1 MSGAFKQMASQESF
15 ADSYTDLSGLCL
27 ASLPGYGG
35 EMDAST
41 EAVYEFGPFRVDA
54 GNRQLLREGQALAL
68 APKAFDLLCYLLDHP
83 HRLLGKE
90 ELLKGVW
97 PRGFVEE
104 GNLSHNIF
112 LLRKA
117 LGESPEEH
125 RYIVTV
131 PGRGYKFVGQLLH
144 QAAAADAAPVPPV
157 PDALAAA
164 LGGGRPGQVYSITAG
179 DFNGDGKLD
188 LAVVNQLDGTVSV
201 LLNATEPGGERVSF
215 APAVKLGKPA
225 ASEDQEAGR
234 PRPEPPLHPV
244 TALRKIR

>member
-1 MSGAFKQMASQESF
+1 M
-15 ADSYTDLSGLCL
+15 DGL
-27 ASLPGYGG
+27 
-35 EMDAST
+35 T
-41 EAVYEFGPFRVDA
+41 EAVYEFGPFKVDA
-54 GNRQLLREGQALAL
+54 GSRQLLRQEQALAL
-68 APKAFDLLCYLLDHP
+68 APKAFDLLCYLLAHP

-131 PGRGYKFVGQLLH
+131 PGRGYKFVGQLRNT
-144 QAAAADAAPVPPV
+144 AAAAAGATPLPPARAASIASDPL
-157 PDALAAA
+157 ALA
-164 LGGGRPGQVYSITAG
+164 LGGGRPGQTYSITAG

-188 LAVVNQLDGTVSV
+188 LAVVNQIDGTVSV
-201 LLNATEPGGERVSF
+201 LLNSSEPGADGVSF
-215 APAVKLGKPA
+215 APAVKLGRPA
-225 ASEDQEAGR
+225 PAEPDEAPAPDR
-234 PRPEPPLHPV
+234 LP
-244 TALRKIR
+244 

>member
-1 MSGAFKQMASQESF
+1 
-15 ADSYTDLSGLCL
+15 
-27 ASLPGYGG
+27 
-35 EMDAST
+35 MDASV
-41 EAVYEFGPFRVDA
+41 EASYRFGPFQVDS
-54 GNRQLLREGQALAL
+54 GTRLLLREGQPVAL
-68 APKAFDLLCYLLDHP
+68 APKAFDLLCYLLAHP
-83 HRLLGKE
+83 NRLIGKD

-144 QAAAADAAPVPPV
+144 QAAVPDAAAVPPV

-215 APAVKLGKPA
+215 APAVRLGKPA
-225 ASEDQEAGR
+225 APEDQEEGR
-234 PRPEPPLHPV
+234 PRPEPSLHPV
-244 TALRKIR
+244 TVLRKIR

>member
-1 MSGAFKQMASQESF
+1 
-15 ADSYTDLSGLCL
+15 
-27 ASLPGYGG
+27 
-35 EMDAST
+35 MDASG
-41 EAVYEFGPFRVDA
+41 EARYRFDCFQVDGGA
-54 GNRQLLREGQALAL
+54 RLLLRDGQPVAL
-68 APKAFDLLCYLLDHP
+68 APKAFDLLCFLLANP
-83 HRLLGKE
+83 HRLLSKA

-112 LLRKA
+112 LLRRA

-131 PGRGYKFVGQLLH
+131 PGRGYKFVGQVQGLE
-144 QAAAADAAPVPPV
+144 QAAVPGALPATL
-157 PDALAAA
+157 PDALSLA

-201 LLNATEPGGERVSF
+201 LLNATEPGGDRVSF
-215 APAVKLGKPA
+215 APPVQLKPQA
-225 ASEDQEAGR
+225 AREDQ
-234 PRPEPPLHPV
+234 PEGEHGPA
-244 TALRKIR
+244 TK

>member
-1 MSGAFKQMASQESF
+1 
-15 ADSYTDLSGLCL
+15 
-27 ASLPGYGG
+27 
-35 EMDAST
+35 MDASG
-41 EAVYEFGPFRVDA
+41 EARYRFDCFQVDGGA
-54 GNRQLLREGQALAL
+54 RLLLRDGQPLAL
-68 APKAFDLLCYLLDHP
+68 APKAFDLLCFLLANP
-83 HRLLGKE
+83 HRLLGKA

-112 LLRKA
+112 LLRRA

-131 PGRGYKFVGQLLH
+131 PGRGYKFVGPVQRLEP
-144 QAAAADAAPVPPV
+144 AAEVGAVPATL
-157 PDALAAA
+157 PDALSVA

-201 LLNATEPGGERVSF
+201 LLNATEPGGDRLSF
-215 APAVKLGKPA
+215 APPVQLKPQAGREDPPEDARGPA
-225 ASEDQEAGR
+225 A
-234 PRPEPPLHPV
+234 
-244 TALRKIR
+244 K

>member
-1 MSGAFKQMASQESF
+1 
-15 ADSYTDLSGLCL
+15 
-27 ASLPGYGG
+27 
-35 EMDAST
+35 MDASS
-41 EAVYEFGPFRVDA
+41 EVVYEFGPFRVDA
-54 GNRQLLREGQALAL
+54 GTRQLLREGRALAL
-68 APKAFDLLCYLLDHP
+68 APKAFDLLCYLLAHSQ
-83 HRLLGKE
+83 RLLSKE

-131 PGRGYKFVGQLLH
+131 PGRGYKFVGQVRCVVP
-144 QAAAADAAPVPPV
+144 AAVAGAPADVLVSAG
-157 PDALAAA
+157 PDPLSLA
-164 LGGGRPGQVYSITAG
+164 LGGSRPGQTYSITAG

-201 LLNATEPGGERVSF
+201 LLNSTVPGGSGVSF
-215 APAVKLGKPA
+215 APAVKLGRVEPEPNPVP
-225 ASEDQEAGR
+225 ASERQ
-234 PRPEPPLHPV
+234 P
-244 TALRKIR
+244 